1 MLITACGTVVPQ
13 SFTSQIPA
21 QAAVTQTLNA
31 FVAAVRAHDVE
42 ALNAVLTPDA
52 TLTYETED
60 TTTPPVRYSAVG
72 RRYVEQSLLGSTNP
86 VRLVNFQLLSPDRAT
101 VETFLVTTPT
111 DTTTQTTQVIWT
123 LLRQRFTWRVDAVIE
138 KSWMRDNDIRLP

>member
-1 MLITACGTVVPQ
+1 MLITTCGTVIPQ
-13 SFTSQIPA
+13 SFTPQTPD
-21 QAAVTQTLNA
+21 QAAVAQTLNA
-31 FVAAVRAHDVE
+31 FVAAVRARNVE

-72 RRYVEQSLLGSTNP
+72 RRYVEQSLLGSTDP
-86 VRLVNFQLLSPDRAT
+86 VRLVNFRLRSPDRAT

-111 DTTTQTTQVIWT
+111 DSTTQTTQVIWT
-123 LLRQRFTWRVDAVIE
+123 LLRQQSTWRVDAVIE
-138 KSWMRDNDIRLP
+138 KSWMRDNNIRLP